1 MVDEMCLSDAML
13 SGAEE
18 VFKTMIFMDIKES
31 NESKEIENEAILGS
45 ITFQGGM
52 EGCLSI
58 RCDIPCAKAIAVN
71 MLAME
76 PDAELGEEE
85 ISDAFGEVANM
96 VMGSVKSRIL
106 PNVGDLDISI
116 PTVIKGQKLN
126 SSLGDGAN
134 KVLTKVD
141 IANEYIAELTIW
153 YRQ

>member
-1 MVDEMCLSDAML
+1 M
-13 SGAEE
+13 
-18 VFKTMIFMDIKES
+18 
-31 NESKEIENEAILGS
+31 
-45 ITFQGGM
+45 
-52 EGCLSI
+52 
-58 RCDIPCAKAIAVN
+58 N

-106 PNVGDLDISI
+106 PAVGDLDVSI

-126 SSLGDGAN
+126 NSLGDGAN

-141 IANEYIAELTIW
+141 IANEYTAELTMW